1 MRCAMI
7 RIHSVYQIFIAILL
21 LNWALPAAAS
31 AVSDGYQVVEGAD
44 TSFQQF
50 PRSAGPTS
58 IIYDIDLSL
67 RQSQQF
73 RITVNL
79 AGLNRD
85 FIELVMPVWT
95 AQYRIRL
102 FGRNVFE
109 VAAQT
114 REGLILEVQ
123 QVTLGRWRVKT
134 EGTEEALISYM
145 VYANEPSPYAAQLN
159 SDHAFLNP
167 AAVLMY
173 LSDAVDEPVTLRF
186 EIPPSWRVISS
197 MEPTFDP
204 TVFRAASYLEM
215 TRSPVEISDYQDLF
229 FTARGMNITV
239 ALSGNYSGLDR
250 RIFSERLE
258 LLVTKAIDLFGIPP
272 ASDYLFLL
280 HFPDA
285 SIREAV
291 GHPATTSVHWGF
303 YSRTE
308 SVDMLLR
315 TTLEAF
321 LHSWLGGMIHPESV
335 NEGTD
340 FLGSEMQSQAAAS
353 FLQPSVTESLW
364 FLDGVSD
371 YYATLLL
378 SRSGLQ
384 PPAVFLDRIG
394 AEITTLQ
401 NTPARSLQS
410 VTTASREVWYRD
422 DVWYRSP
429 YRSINHRNKG
439 FLLALLLD
447 LEMRNASSNQRSL
460 DDLIAFMTVW
470 YGREGREYEGS
481 KAILQAVGAL
491 TGWDFTQF
499 LKDYVQGTEELPYDR
514 ILALGGWSVR
524 SEAEEIAVTG
534 FEAREEGIGTLLVS
548 TIEENSTA
556 ARAGIRAGDRIVAAN
571 GSFMVGN
578 LNEIV
583 MASRPGNI
591 LTLRIQR
598 GMLQEEIAFPLGSGL
613 RQAYVVESIPSST
626 QKQRA
631 IGAGILSGIP

>member
-1 MRCAMI
+1 MSCAM
-7 RIHSVYQIFIAILL
+7 RNIHSAYQIFIAILL
-21 LNWALPAAAS
+21 FNWVLPATAS
-31 AVSDGYQVVEGAD
+31 AVTDSCQVVEGAEA
-44 TSFQQF
+44 SLSQF
-50 PRSAGPTS
+50 SQSAGPTS

-67 RQSQQF
+67 RQSHQF

-79 AGLNRD
+79 SGLNRD

-114 REGLILEVQ
+114 RDGLFLEVK
-123 QVTLGRWRVKT
+123 QVTLGRWRVNT
-134 EGTEEALISYM
+134 QGAEEVLVSYM

-159 SDHAFLNP
+159 MDHAFLNP

-173 LSDAVDEPVTLRF
+173 LSDSVGEPVTLRF
-186 EIPPSWRVISS
+186 EMPPSWRVFSS

-215 TRSPVEISDYQDLF
+215 IRSPVEISDCQDIF
-229 FTARGMNITV
+229 FTARGMNVTV

-250 RIFSERLE
+250 HIFSERLE
-258 LLVTKAIDLFGIPP
+258 RLVTKAIDLFGMAP

-285 SIREAV
+285 SIREVV
-291 GHPATTSVHWGF
+291 GHPTSTAVHWGF

-308 SVDMLLR
+308 PGDMLLR
-315 TTLEAF
+315 TTLEGF
-321 LHSWLGGMIHPESV
+321 LHSWLGGMIQPESV
-335 NEGTD
+335 SEATD
-340 FLGSEMQSQAAAS
+340 LRGSETRSPDVES
-353 FLQPSVTESLW
+353 FLQPSVIESLW

-378 SRSGLQ
+378 NRSGMQ
-384 PPAVFLDRIG
+384 PAAVFLDRIG
-394 AEITTLQ
+394 AEITMLQ
-401 NTPARSLQS
+401 NTPARYLQS
-410 VTTASREVWYRD
+410 VTTASQEVWYRD

-429 YRSINHRNKG
+429 LRSINHRNKG

-460 DDLIAFMTVW
+460 DDLIGFMAAW

-499 LKDYVQGTEELPYDR
+499 LSDYVQGTEELPYER
-514 ILALGGWSVR
+514 ILALGGWSIR
-524 SEAEEIAVTG
+524 PETEEIAVTG
-534 FEAREEGIGTLLVS
+534 FEASEEGIGTLLVS
-548 TIEENSTA
+548 TIEQNSTA

-583 MASRPGNI
+583 RTSRPGDI

-598 GMLQEEIAFPLGSGL
+598 GMLQEEIAFPLGSGV
-613 RQAYVVESIPSST
+613 RQAFIVETIPSPT
-626 QKQRA
+626 QNQRA

>member
-1 MRCAMI
+1 MSSVMM
-7 RIHSVYQIFIAILL
+7 RIHSAYQILIAILL
-21 LNWALPAAAS
+21 LNWVLPAAAS
-31 AVSDGYQVVEGAD
+31 AVTDRCLVVEGAD
-44 TSFQQF
+44 ASLPQF
-50 PRSAGPTS
+50 PQDTGPTS
-58 IIYDIDLSL
+58 IFYDIDLSR
-67 RQSQQF
+67 RQSHQF

-85 FIELVMPVWT
+85 YVELVMPAWT
-95 AQYRIRL
+95 AHYRIRL

-114 REGLILEVQ
+114 REGLLLEVK

-134 EGTEEALISYM
+134 EGAEEALVSYM

-173 LSDAVDEPVTLRF
+173 LPDAVDEPVTLRF
-186 EIPPSWRVISS
+186 EMPPSWRVISTL
-197 MEPTFDP
+197 EPTFDP
-204 TVFRAASYLEM
+204 TVFRAASYFEM
-215 TRSPVEISDYQDLF
+215 TLSPVEVSDYKDIF
-229 FTARGMNITV
+229 FTTRGMNVTL

-250 RIFSERLE
+250 RVFSERLE
-258 LLVTKAIDLFGIPP
+258 LLITKAIDLFGVPP

-291 GHPATTSVHWGF
+291 GHPTTTSVHWGF
-303 YSRTE
+303 YSNTE
-308 SVDMLLR
+308 SIDTLLR

-321 LHSWLGGMIHPESV
+321 LHSWLGGMIRPKSV
-335 NEGTD
+335 SGGTGLRGLD
-340 FLGSEMQSQAAAS
+340 MRSPAAAS

-371 YYATLLL
+371 YYAALLL

-384 PPAVFLDRIG
+384 PPAVFLGRIG
-394 AEITTLQ
+394 AEITMLQ
-401 NTPARSLQS
+401 NTQARSSQS
-410 VTTASREVWYRD
+410 VTTASQEVWYRD

-429 YRSINHRNKG
+429 LRSINHRNKG

-447 LEMRNASSNQRSL
+447 LEMRNATSNQRSL

-481 KAILQAVGAL
+481 EAILQAAGAL
-491 TGWDFTQF
+491 TGWVFTQF
-499 LKDYVQGTEELPYDR
+499 LSDYVQGTEELPYER

-524 SEAEEIAVTG
+524 PVAEEIAVTG
-534 FEAREEGIGTLLVS
+534 FEAREEGIGTLLVG

-556 ARAGIRAGDRIVAAN
+556 VRAGIRAGDRIIAAN

-583 MASRPGNI
+583 AASRPGDI

-598 GMLQEEIAFPLGSGL
+598 GMLQEEIAFPLGAGL
-613 RQAYVVESIPSST
+613 RQAYVVEPVPSPT
-626 QKQRA
+626 QEQRA